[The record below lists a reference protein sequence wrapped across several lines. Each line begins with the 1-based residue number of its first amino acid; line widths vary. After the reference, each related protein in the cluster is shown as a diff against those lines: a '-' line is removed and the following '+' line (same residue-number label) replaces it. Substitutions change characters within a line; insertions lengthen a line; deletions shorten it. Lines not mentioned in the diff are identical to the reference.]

1 MKNQFLQTKRL
12 LLGSFIALSSL
23 SLVTPLAD
31 AGILFRAAQTAV
43 VKKSIRARVVVQAVP
58 AAHTAGKPHD
68 VIISRSRYPQSASHI
83 DYAQRQGQPSLLHI
97 DRAGASGRRSASTGS
112 VNRYRKPG
120 PHYDRDEY
128 PPAIVREG
136 GHNANVRY
144 IHRRDNRGAG
154 AVIGA
159 QTRGLPDGSKIRIV
173 ISD

>member
-1 MKNQFLQTKRL
+1 MKDQFLQNKRL
-12 LLGSFIALSSL
+12 LLGSFIVLFTLSF
-23 SLVTPLAD
+23 VAPLAD

-43 VKKSIRARVVVQAVP
+43 VKKSIRARAVAQAVP
-58 AAHTAGKPHD
+58 AAHATGKPHD
-68 VIISRSRYPQSASHI
+68 VIISRSRYPQSANHI
-83 DYAQRQGQPSLLHI
+83 DHAQRQGQPSVVHI
-97 DRAGASGRRSASTGS
+97 DRAGATGRRSASTGS

-128 PPAIVREG
+128 PPAFVREG

-154 AVIGA
+154 AVMGA
-159 QTRGLPDGSKIRIV
+159 QTRSLPDGSKIRIV